1 MSAHAPQSA
10 APATIELGTLLRQY
24 QLGLVLIAGAHAA
37 SNGADA
43 GELPVQ
49 WVHSSDM
56 ADPTPFLTPR
66 TVLLTT
72 GNQFSEEPSG
82 VEAEA
87 YLHRL
92 LEAGVTALGFGVGIL
107 WDRIPPALVA
117 TSERLG
123 LPLFRVPYA
132 TPFIAIAQTAVQLI
146 GAHSRAR
153 DAWALEAQRA
163 VASAATQRDGLAAV
177 VREAAA
183 RLGRWVG
190 VADRTGRIIE
200 FAPRSA
206 RAELGAEWIRRETRE
221 LIERGTRASRVRSA
235 EGGGSGAAGSGTPDS
250 AAPAV
255 ELQTLG
261 RSGQLLG
268 VLLTPAVVQDHAER
282 TLLGLVAALA
292 SVQLEHRA
300 GQGGAETALRASVL
314 QLLLAGEAE
323 LAERI
328 AAGILPRMPRGRIR
342 VVRLPRIEAVEQD
355 LIDDLRSLATRPGLL
370 TAPLEDGAVLVCEG
384 SQAEAVRRALAEHR
398 TPAGISELGGLDAL
412 ASLLEQADVALHSAV
427 SIRGSGPAGAAHPVD
442 YRPSMHGGVLRLLD
456 GPEARRL
463 AEGLLAPVRLHD
475 QRHGDAIEQS
485 LTVWLA
491 HHGQTSPAAAELGVH
506 RHTMRSRVQTAATLL
521 QRDLDDADTRAELW
535 AALRISAGRAAAG

>member
-1 MSAHAPQSA
+1 MSTHAPHSA

-24 QLGLVLIAGAHAA
+24 QLGLVLIAGAEA
-37 SNGADA
+37 GAHGPGT

-56 ADPTPFLTPR
+56 SDPTPFLTPR

-72 GNQFSEEPSG
+72 GTQFTEEPT
-82 VEAEA
+82 AEA
-87 YLHRL
+87 AEHYLGRL
-92 LEAGVTALGFGVGIL
+92 VEAGVTALGFGVGIA

-117 TSERLG
+117 GCERLG

-163 VASAATQRDGLAAV
+163 VAAAATQRDGLAAV

-200 FAPRSA
+200 FAPRAA

-221 LIERGTRASRVRSA
+221 LVERGTRASRVRSPDGSPSGGAGSSPPAA
-235 EGGGSGAAGSGTPDS
+235 EGA
-250 AAPAV
+250 AV

-268 VLLTPAVVQDHAER
+268 VLLTPATTQDHAER

-292 SVQLEHRA
+292 SLQLEHRA

-314 QLLLAGEAE
+314 QLLLAGEPE
-323 LAERI
+323 LAERV
-328 AAGILPRMPRGRIR
+328 ATGILPRLPRGRVR
-342 VVRLPRIEAVEQD
+342 VVRLPRIEAVEQE

-370 TAPLEDGAVLVCEG
+370 TAPLEDGAVLVCET
-384 SQAEAVRRALAEHR
+384 SQVEAVRRALAEHR
-398 TPAGISELGGLDAL
+398 TPAGISEPGQLDAL
-412 ASLLEQADVALHSAV
+412 EALLEQADTALRTVSAL
-427 SIRGSGPAGAAHPVD
+427 GDAARPVE
-442 YRPSMHGGVLRLLD
+442 YRPSMHGGVLHLLD
-456 GPEARRL
+456 SPEARRL

-475 QRHGDAIEQS
+475 QRHGDAIERS

-506 RHTMRSRVQTAATLL
+506 RHTMRARVQTAATLL

-535 AALRISAGRAAAG
+535 AALRLGAGRAGGA